1 MPEVGSS
8 TARVSLYVL
17 PERVHIGV
25 LPHGALAS
33 AFLPLTRLLFFSEA
47 PLALTVVSLV
57 RDEHGTASLSVI
69 GSADDLAPLAE
80 SGMRRDDTAWAVVQ
94 VSEGSVNSFEA
105 VGVVERIARP
115 LAAAGVPVLYI
126 STYSTDYGTPPLPAL
141 LPAVGAPLSPL
152 TRARSAHP
160 GRAARRGTALPLPV
174 RLAVRVCASLCARVC
189 ARLSSAR
196 RSLGGW
202 FLCRAVAVPRSLGT
216 SLRCTARLAR
226 LRHRVSLSH
235 LCVRR
240 RRPSPVAV

>member
-1 MPEVGSS
+1 MPEVGCS

-141 LPAVGAPLSPL
+141 LPAV
-152 TRARSAHP
+152 
-160 GRAARRGTALPLPV
+160 
-174 RLAVRVCASLCARVC
+174 
-189 ARLSSAR
+189 
-196 RSLGGW
+196 
-202 FLCRAVAVPRSLGT
+202 
-216 SLRCTARLAR
+216 
-226 LRHRVSLSH
+226 
-235 LCVRR
+235 
-240 RRPSPVAV
+240 